1 MDLGLKGKVALVT
14 GAGGGIG
21 HATARL
27 LVEEGARVVGADLEP
42 NQVED
47 IGASDVIIPF
57 QTDLS
62 TPTGP
67 SDAVEATMDAFGQ
80 IDILINNVAIAPNR
94 DSFLDVTDDDWKN
107 VMDVNFMSMA
117 RACRAAIPLMR
128 ERGKGAI
135 VSVASDEGRQPD
147 VYFADY
153 SVSKAAVLNLTKTL
167 SIEFGPD
174 GIRANCVSPGPTR
187 TPIWDRPGGFAD
199 YLVEY
204 LGAEDREDAIMRFV
218 KEVRR
223 MPIHRIGLP
232 EDVANAILFL
242 ASDRTLQVT
251 GSDYW
256 VNGGT
261 MISI

>member
-1 MDLGLKGKVALVT
+1 MDFGFSGKVALVT

-21 HATARL
+21 HTTARL
-27 LVEEGARVVGADLEP
+27 LVEEGAKVVGADLDPTLVKELGSHD
-42 NQVED
+42 V
-47 IGASDVIIPF
+47 ASPF
-57 QTDLS
+57 EVDLS
-62 TPTGP
+62 TADGP
-67 SDAVEATMDAFGQ
+67 ADAVRHTIDTFGK
-80 IDILINNVAIAPNR
+80 IDILVNNVAIAPNR
-94 DSFLDVTDDDWKN
+94 DSFLDVTDGDWRH
-107 VMDVNFMSMA
+107 VMDVNFMSMV
-117 RACRAAIPLMR
+117 RACRAAIPVMR
-128 ERGKGAI
+128 DNGGGAI

-167 SIEFGPD
+167 SIEFGPHN
-174 GIRANCVSPGPTR
+174 IRANCVSPGPTR

-204 LGAEDREDAIMRFV
+204 LDAEDREDAIMKFV
-218 KEVRR
+218 TEVRR

-232 EDVANAILFL
+232 EDVAYAILFL
-242 ASDRTLQVT
+242 ASDRAKQVT

-261 MISI
+261 MLSI

>member
-1 MDLGLKGKVALVT
+1 MDYGLKGKVALVT

-21 HATARL
+21 HKTAEL
-27 LVEEGARVVGADLEP
+27 LVEEGALVVGADLDPTAVKELGGDDVVAP
-42 NQVED
+42 FEVD
-47 IGASDVIIPF
+47 LGTSD
-57 QTDLS
+57 
-62 TPTGP
+62 GP
-67 SDAVEATMDAFGQ
+67 AAAVEHAVNHFGR
-80 IDILINNVAIAPNR
+80 IDVLVNNVAIAPNR
-94 DSFLDVTDDDWKN
+94 DSFLDVSDADWTT
-107 VMDVNFMSMA
+107 VMDINFMSMV
-117 RACRAAIPLMR
+117 RACRAAIPHMR
-128 ERGKGAI
+128 SQGGGAI

-174 GIRANCVSPGPTR
+174 NIRANTVSPGPTR
-187 TPIWDRPGGFAD
+187 TPIWDRDGGFAD
-199 YLVEY
+199 YLVDY
-204 LGAEDREDAIMRFV
+204 LGATDREDAILRFV

-242 ASDRTLQVT
+242 ASDRARQVT